1 LCLNSDAIF
10 NSTAKNSADLLHGDT
25 DLSLISNIG
34 HDFTEGFFPNALIQ
48 NQPNS
53 EQNVVDLPVS
63 NLKIFKFKIC
73 QCCRVTLFAFSKSMQ
88 TEIELLYT
96 KYLQVF
102 TMTEN
107 LKSNFKEGEDIYL
120 VMFLMLIFY
129 ITLSINNDF
138 KISFIRETF

>member
-1 LCLNSDAIF
+1 MCLNSDAIF

-63 NLKIFKFKIC
+63 NLKIFK
-73 QCCRVTLFAFSKSMQ
+73 L
-88 TEIELLYT
+88 
-96 KYLQVF
+96 
-102 TMTEN
+102 EN
-107 LKSNFKEGEDIYL
+107 FNA
-120 VMFLMLIFY
+120 LMLLCLRFQ
-129 ITLSINNDF
+129 SQC
-138 KISFIRETF
+138 KPK